1 MQFEKSLN
9 NAVPGNY
16 GKGLVLTTSKQ
27 TLKVFN
33 FRPSLL
39 STARTNVSK
48 RRNENRG
55 GGGEKRQTNMS
66 KH

>member
-1 MQFEKSLN
+1 MQFEKTMN
-9 NAVPGNY
+9 DAVPGND
-16 GKGLVLTTSKQ
+16 GKSLVLTMSKQ

-48 RRNENRG
+48 RRNGNG
-55 GGGEKRQTNMS
+55 GGGAEKRQTNMS